1 MLGENWCW
9 TPLGL
14 KGLRK
19 VSDLYH
25 SCWLLQLI
33 AISLNSSPLLRLGIV
48 PYHSLSFRQGWWYCT
63 TSNKGEPPRYSAQSA
78 QPSHIGRTV
87 SVQWLKT
94 DLWSDH
100 TSNVVRFY
108 LLSDSKLNN
117 LIWSV
122 DSYFVGWGIS
132 PPLFISNPS
141 GGLFSQCTLS
151 SSCK

>member
-1 MLGENWCW
+1 M
-9 TPLGL
+9 
-14 KGLRK
+14 LRK

-33 AISLNSSPLLRLGIV
+33 AISLNDSPLLSLGIV

-63 TSNKGEPPRYSAQSA
+63 TSNKGELPKCSVQSA
-78 QPSHIGRTV
+78 QPSYIGRTV
-87 SVQWLKT
+87 SVPWLKT

-122 DSYFVGWGIS
+122 DSYFVGWGICMS
-132 PPLFISNPS
+132 TFIHFKPIRWAIVTMH
-141 GGLFSQCTLS
+141 LV
-151 SSCK
+151 K